1 MGLSSKQ
8 NASCRI
14 SQKLWPFHAA
24 DLIRPDAAPSG
35 RRHHSR
41 RHRSAGTIP
50 ARRLPGGRSA
60 ARPWQGGRRSRVP
73 PAPWGR
79 RMSNR
84 RRDIVPPIAGTIPRR
99 ANTVPPRHRASG
111 HRAAKNSAAYWR
123 HDIRRHHTR
132 RHHSRRHNARHHSSG
147 HRFRRGRRPGVQACR
162 RSAAVACRRRSPG
175 GGRVRPAVQ
184 RPPRMTSGGT
194 PPDSAPPGGC
204 RAETGPA
211 KAGH

>member
-14 SQKLWPFHAA
+14 SQKLWPFHVA

-50 ARRLPGGRSA
+50 ARQLPCGRSA

-84 RRDIVPPIAGTIPRR
+84 SRDIVPPIAGTIPCR
-99 ANTVPPRHRASG
+99 ANTVPPETVPLIGCTIQASAT
-111 HRAAKNSAAYWR
+111 AAGLL
-123 HDIRRHHTR
+123 I
-132 RHHSRRHNARHHSSG
+132 G
-147 HRFRRGRRPGVQACR
+147 GRPLPATVIA
-162 RSAAVACRRRSPG
+162 AAVAPPSSDL
-175 GGRVRPAVQ
+175 GRIAVTIL
-184 RPPRMTSGGT
+184 PPRL
-194 PPDSAPPGGC
+194 
-204 RAETGPA
+204 RRHRYRWPA
-211 KAGH
+211 DRRPQGDRIVLANTMH